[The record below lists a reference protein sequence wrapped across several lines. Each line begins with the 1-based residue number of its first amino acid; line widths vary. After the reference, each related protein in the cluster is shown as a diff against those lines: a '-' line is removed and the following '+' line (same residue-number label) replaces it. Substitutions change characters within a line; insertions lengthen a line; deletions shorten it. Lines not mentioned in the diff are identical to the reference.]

1 MTEKTRTTR
10 EELNLLLKEKESSID
25 LAKAALTLAQDEY
38 PALNATPYLDQLASL
53 ARRVSERI
61 SVGRDPIATVAA
73 LNGVLFEEE
82 DFKGN
87 SEDYYDPRNSFLNEV
102 LDRRM
107 GIPITL
113 SILYLE
119 VARRADIPMVGIG
132 LPGHFIVGLVSPGRT
147 IYVDPF
153 HQGQLMTV
161 KDCAARVAKIF
172 DGQMAFTPEHLE
184 PVDKRG
190 ILFRL
195 LTNLKNIYM
204 ESRSF
209 AKGHTVIDK
218 MVLLAPQEWAQVR
231 DRGLVRYHLKHYQ
244 PALTDLELYLQ
255 NSPEA
260 PDRSDILKLEKLII
274 KEMKSAS

>member
-1 MTEKTRTTR
+1 MPEKARTTR
-10 EELNLLLKEKESSID
+10 EELNLLLNQRGQEFD
-25 LAKAALTLAQDEY
+25 LARGALILAQDEY
-38 PALNATPYLDQLASL
+38 PALDPKPYLDQMDAL
-53 ARRVSERI
+53 ARRVAERI
-61 SVGRDPIATVAA
+61 STGRDPIATIAA

-87 SEDYYDPRNSFLNEV
+87 SEEYYDPRNSFLNEV
-102 LDRRM
+102 LDRRL

-119 VARRADIPMVGIG
+119 VARRAHIPMAGIG
-132 LPGHFIVGLVSPGRT
+132 LPGHFIVGLISPGRT
-147 IYVDPF
+147 LYVDPF

-161 KDCAARVAKIF
+161 KECAQRVAKIF
-172 DGQMAFTPEHLE
+172 DGQMPFLPEHLE
-184 PVDKRG
+184 PVDAPG

-209 AKGHTVIDK
+209 AKGHSVIDK
-218 MVLLAPQEWAQVR
+218 MVLLAPTEWAQVR

-244 PALTDLELYLQ
+244 PALADLELYLK
-255 NSPEA
+255 NAPEA
-260 PDRSDILKLEKLII
+260 TDRSDILKLVKLIA
-274 KEMKSAS
+274 KEMKA

>member
-38 PALNATPYLDQLASL
+38 PALNATPYLDQIASL

-119 VARRADIPMVGIG
+119 VDRRADIPMVGIG

>member
-1 MTEKTRTTR
+1 MTEKARTTR
-10 EELNLLLKEKESSID
+10 EELSLLLKEKEGSID
-25 LAKAALTLAQDEY
+25 LAKAALLLAQDEY
-38 PALNATPYLDQLASL
+38 PALNPTPYLDHIALL
-53 ARRVSERI
+53 ARRVAERI

-87 SEDYYDPRNSFLNEV
+87 AEEYYDPRNSFLNEV
-102 LDRRM
+102 LDRRL

-132 LPGHFIVGLVSPGRT
+132 LPGHFIVGLLSPGRT
-147 IYVDPF
+147 LFVDPF

-161 KDCAARVAKIF
+161 KECAARVAKIF

-184 PVDKRG
+184 PVDARG

-209 AKGHTVIDK
+209 AKGHAVIDK
-218 MVLLAPQEWAQVR
+218 MVLLAPNEWAQVR

-244 PALTDLELYLQ
+244 PALADLELYLL
-255 NSPEA
+255 NAPEA

-274 KEMKSAS
+274 KEMKSTS

>member
-1 MTEKTRTTR
+1 MPEKTRTTR
-10 EELNLLLKEKESSID
+10 EELNLLLNQRGQEFD
-25 LAKAALTLAQDEY
+25 LARGALILAQDEY
-38 PALNATPYLDQLASL
+38 PALDPKPYLDQMDAL
-53 ARRVSERI
+53 ARRVAERI
-61 SVGRDPIATVAA
+61 STGRDPIATIAA

-87 SEDYYDPRNSFLNEV
+87 SEEYYDPRNSFLNEV
-102 LDRRM
+102 LDRRL

-119 VARRADIPMVGIG
+119 VARRAHIPMAGIG
-132 LPGHFIVGLVSPGRT
+132 LPGHFIVGLISPGRT
-147 IYVDPF
+147 VYADPF

-161 KDCAARVAKIF
+161 KECAERVAKIF
-172 DGQMAFTPEHLE
+172 DGQMPFLPEHLE
-184 PVDKRG
+184 PVDAPG

-209 AKGHTVIDK
+209 AKGHSVIDK
-218 MVLLAPQEWAQVR
+218 MILLAPAEWAQVR

-244 PALTDLELYLQ
+244 PALADLELYLK
-255 NSPEA
+255 NAPEA
-260 PDRSDILKLEKLII
+260 TDRSDILKLVKLIA
-274 KEMKSAS
+274 KEMKA

>member
-1 MTEKTRTTR
+1 MTEKIRTTR
-10 EELNLLLKEKESSID
+10 EELILLLKEKEGSID

-38 PALNATPYLDQLASL
+38 PALNVKPYLDQINAL

-87 SEDYYDPRNSFLNEV
+87 AEEYYDPRNSFLNEV

-113 SILYLE
+113 SLLYLE

-132 LPGHFIVGLVSPGRT
+132 LPGHFIVGLISPGRT

-161 KDCAARVAKIF
+161 KECAARVSKIF

-209 AKGHTVIDK
+209 AKGHAVIDK

-244 PALTDLELYLQ
+244 PALTDLELYLL
-255 NSPEA
+255 NSPDA
-260 PDRSDILKLEKLII
+260 PDRSDILKLEKLIV

>member
-38 PALNATPYLDQLASL
+38 PALNATPYLDQIASL

>member
-1 MTEKTRTTR
+1 MPEKARTTR
-10 EELNLLLKEKESSID
+10 EELNLLLNQRGQEFD
-25 LAKAALTLAQDEY
+25 LARGALILAQDEY
-38 PALNATPYLDQLASL
+38 PALDPKPYLDQMDAL
-53 ARRVSERI
+53 ARRVAERI
-61 SVGRDPIATVAA
+61 STGRDPIATIAA

-87 SEDYYDPRNSFLNEV
+87 SEEYYDPRNSFLNEV
-102 LDRRM
+102 LDRRL

-119 VARRADIPMVGIG
+119 VARRAHIPMAGIG
-132 LPGHFIVGLVSPGRT
+132 LPGHFIVGLISPGRT
-147 IYVDPF
+147 LYVDPF

-161 KDCAARVAKIF
+161 KECAERVAKIF
-172 DGQMAFTPEHLE
+172 DGQMPFLPEHLE
-184 PVDKRG
+184 PVDAPG

-209 AKGHTVIDK
+209 AKGHSVIDK
-218 MVLLAPQEWAQVR
+218 MILLAPAEWAQVR

-244 PALTDLELYLQ
+244 PALADLELYLK
-255 NSPEA
+255 NAPEA
-260 PDRSDILKLEKLII
+260 TDRSDILKLVKLIA
-274 KEMKSAS
+274 KEMKA

>member
-38 PALNATPYLDQLASL
+38 PALNVTPYLDQIASL

>member
-1 MTEKTRTTR
+1 MTEKERTPR
-10 EELNLLLKEKESSID
+10 EELSLLLEQKEGAMD
-25 LAKAALTLAQDEY
+25 LARAALLLSLDEY
-38 PALNATPYLDQLASL
+38 PALNLQPYLDQISSL
-53 ARRVSERI
+53 ARRVTERI
-61 SVGRDPIATVAA
+61 SVGRDPIAILAA

-87 SEDYYDPRNSFLNEV
+87 SEEYYDPRNSFLNEV
-102 LDRRM
+102 LDRRL

-119 VARRADIPMVGIG
+119 VARRADIPMVGVG

-147 IYVDPF
+147 MYVDPF

-161 KDCAARVAKIF
+161 KECAERVAKIF

-184 PVDKRG
+184 PVNGRG

-209 AKGHTVIDK
+209 AKGHSVIDK
-218 MVLLAPQEWAQVR
+218 MVLLAPDEWAQVR

-244 PALTDLELYLQ
+244 PALADLELYLQ
-255 NSPEA
+255 NAPEA
-260 PDRSDILKLEKLII
+260 QDRNDILKLEKLIM
-274 KEMKSAS
+274 KEMKNPS

>member
-1 MTEKTRTTR
+1 VTEKTRTTR

-38 PALNATPYLDQLASL
+38 PALNVTPYLDQIASL

>member
-1 MTEKTRTTR
+1 MPEKARTTR
-10 EELNLLLKEKESSID
+10 EELNLLLNQRGQEFD
-25 LAKAALTLAQDEY
+25 LARAALILAQDEY
-38 PALNATPYLDQLASL
+38 PALDPKPYLDQIDGL
-53 ARRVSERI
+53 ARRVEERI
-61 SVGRDPIATVAA
+61 STGRDPIATIAA

-87 SEDYYDPRNSFLNEV
+87 SEEYYDPRNSFLNEV
-102 LDRRM
+102 LDRRL

-119 VARRADIPMVGIG
+119 VARRAHIPMAGIG
-132 LPGHFIVGLVSPGRT
+132 LPGHFIVGLISPGRT
-147 IYVDPF
+147 VYADPF

-161 KDCAARVAKIF
+161 KECAERVAKIF
-172 DGQMAFTPEHLE
+172 DGQMPFLPEHLE
-184 PVDKRG
+184 PVDAPG

-209 AKGHTVIDK
+209 AKGHSVIDK
-218 MVLLAPQEWAQVR
+218 MILLAPAEWAQVR

-244 PALTDLELYLQ
+244 PALADLELYLK
-255 NSPEA
+255 NAPEA
-260 PDRSDILKLEKLII
+260 TDRSDILKLVKLIA
-274 KEMKSAS
+274 KEMKA

>member
-38 PALNATPYLDQLASL
+38 PALNVTPYLDQLASL